1 MLGLPSSYQAGLG
14 VFLLYVIMELMKQ
27 AVIEEIRDKIMP
39 ILKTY
44 GVRRVGIFGSAA
56 IGEMGV

>member
-56 IGEMGV
+56 RGEMGV